1 MANRAH
7 FTPSRQ
13 SSGGRTGAGSG
24 NSEYGRVIKTVL
36 TLNDPDC
43 IDPSYLNG
51 VYYRPTKIAAD
62 ESIVEGKKFAY
73 QGNSAMR
80 VIPMEGEIVQIE
92 SAPGASSVGNPSIT
106 TKYWTKIINVWN
118 SPHHNALPDTSQQ
131 GWEDRLI
138 GGSNELSNINPL
150 QAAPGDTLIEGRL
163 GQSIRFGGSK
173 GGDSLISLD
182 FNDGSPLIVISNG
195 QIETDNGI
203 DPIFEDVNKDNNSMY
218 FAANH
223 NIPLNAANKKR
234 VSYDVPP
241 ITPLQ
246 YYGNQVVVNGGRLFF
261 NAKEESAFI
270 SAMDSIGLNANTVN
284 IDAEEY
290 FCVDAKKIFL
300 GVKARTSTI
309 KEPVILG
316 IQLENWLRSLLS
328 IVSTIGVAFKTA
340 ESVTGGPVVEL
351 NTAGP
356 QIMKLAVLLEK
367 TLIKMQST
375 KVYTE

>member
-1 MANRAH
+1 
-7 FTPSRQ
+7 
-13 SSGGRTGAGSG
+13 
-24 NSEYGRVIKTVL
+24 
-36 TLNDPDC
+36 
-43 IDPSYLNG
+43 
-51 VYYRPTKIAAD
+51 
-62 ESIVEGKKFAY
+62 
-73 QGNSAMR
+73 
-80 VIPMEGEIVQIE
+80 
-92 SAPGASSVGNPSIT
+92 
-106 TKYWTKIINVWN
+106 
-118 SPHHNALPDTSQQ
+118 
-131 GWEDRLI
+131 
-138 GGSNELSNINPL
+138 
-150 QAAPGDTLIEGRL
+150 
-163 GQSIRFGGSK
+163 
-173 GGDSLISLD
+173 
-182 FNDGSPLIVISNG
+182 
-195 QIETDNGI
+195 
-203 DPIFEDVNKDNNSMY
+203 MY

-241 ITPLQ
+241 ITPSQ

-375 KVYTE
+375 KVYT